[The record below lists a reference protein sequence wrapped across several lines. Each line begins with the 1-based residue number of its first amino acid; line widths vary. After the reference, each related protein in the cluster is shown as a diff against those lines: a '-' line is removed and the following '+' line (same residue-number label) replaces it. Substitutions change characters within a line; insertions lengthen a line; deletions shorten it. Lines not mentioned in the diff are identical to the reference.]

1 MFYGDLPKTW
11 RELLTLWLSRLKRPK
26 SFAEDVIADE
36 QLLDELENCY
46 SDKLWNPN
54 DPVGSYMA
62 LDCVTQC
69 PAEFFS
75 RNDTYGMAYSMEG
88 RFPLA
93 SKTFMQYCLNIHTR
107 YKLNQ
112 SETKIMIRSAYNG
125 ILPDAIIYKPK
136 TGWTVP
142 VGLWLTNKM
151 DKDLED
157 FYTKELGNKKLKTV
171 TSSQKSAKMLIP
183 DLILKHWKETYKVT
197 DAS

>member
-1 MFYGDLPKTW
+1 
-11 RELLTLWLSRLKRPK
+11 
-26 SFAEDVIADE
+26 
-36 QLLDELENCY
+36 
-46 SDKLWNPN
+46 
-54 DPVGSYMA
+54 MA

-125 ILPDAIIYKPK
+125 ILPNEIIYKPK

-151 DKDLED
+151 DKDLEN
-157 FYTKELGNKKLKTV
+157 FYTKELGNKKLKVV

-183 DLILKHWKETYKVT
+183 DLILKHWKETYKVI